1 MRRRAFISLLG
12 GAAAWPLAARG
23 QQPGK
28 LPTIGY
34 LAANSP
40 AANSQGTAAFMQR
53 LRELGRRSQRCNV
66 ASQEFALPWLMS
78 FDARQQ
84 FFFQRSPEPREP
96 LNFCLGTIDSLDN
109 LAEPLNL
116 RLETIEQLDD
126 LAVLVTKRVEAW
138 VCRHQSAHG
147 LFILGEPCQQ

>member
-1 MRRRAFISLLG
+1 MI
-12 GAAAWPLAARG
+12 G
-23 QQPGK
+23 QDYTKTVLDGQDH
-28 LPTIGY
+28 LY
-34 LAANSP
+34 L
-40 AANSQGTAAFMQR
+40 QK
-53 LRELGRRSQRCNV
+53 
-66 ASQEFALPWLMS
+66 FALLWLIS

-84 FFFQRSPEPREP
+84 LFFQRSSKLHEP
-96 LNFCLGTIDSLDN
+96 LNFCLGTIERLDS

-126 LAVLVTKRVEAW
+126 LVVLVTKCVEPW

>member
-1 MRRRAFISLLG
+1 MRRREFITLLG
-12 GAAAWPLAARG
+12 GAAAWSFAARA
-23 QQPGK
+23 QQAGK
-28 LPTIGY
+28 LRTIGF
-34 LAANSP
+34 LGQNTRSAS
-40 AANSQGTAAFMQR
+40 SEWVAAFVQR
-53 LRELGRRSQRCNV
+53 LRELGQSRNV
-66 ASQEFALPWLMS
+66 ASQKFALPWLMS

-109 LAEPLNL
+109 LVEPLNL
-116 RLETIEQLDD
+116 RLETTEQLDD

>member
-1 MRRRAFISLLG
+1 VKRREFITHLG
-12 GAAAWPLAARG
+12 SAAAAWPLAARA
-23 QQPGK
+23 QQPAK
-28 LPTIGY
+28 LPTIGIW
-34 LAANSP
+34 ARTRPRRTANGPLLLCSGAKP
-40 AANSQGTAAFMQR
+40 V
-53 LRELGRRSQRCNV
+53 EGRNV

-96 LNFCLGTIDSLDN
+96 LNFCLGTIASLDN

-126 LAVLVTKRVEAW
+126 LAVLVAKRVEAW

>member
-1 MRRRAFISLLG
+1 MSYFALENAARIDASQTVRVYK
-12 GAAAWPLAARG
+12 AAAKRKADCGDGRLGLWLNQPAPL
-23 QQPGK
+23 
-28 LPTIGY
+28 
-34 LAANSP
+34 
-40 AANSQGTAAFMQR
+40 
-53 LRELGRRSQRCNV
+53 

-126 LAVLVTKRVEAW
+126 LAVLVAKRVEAW

>member
-1 MRRRAFISLLG
+1 
-12 GAAAWPLAARG
+12 
-23 QQPGK
+23 
-28 LPTIGY
+28 
-34 LAANSP
+34 
-40 AANSQGTAAFMQR
+40 
-53 LRELGRRSQRCNV
+53 
-66 ASQEFALPWLMS
+66 MS

-84 FFFQRSPEPREP
+84 FFFQRSPELRQP

-126 LAVLVTKRVEAW
+126 LAVLMAKRVEAW